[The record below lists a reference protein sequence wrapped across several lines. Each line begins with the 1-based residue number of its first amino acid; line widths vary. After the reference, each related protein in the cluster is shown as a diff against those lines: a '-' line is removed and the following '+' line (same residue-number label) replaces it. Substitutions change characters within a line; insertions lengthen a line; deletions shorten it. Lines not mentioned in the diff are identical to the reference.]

1 MNPAAKKDGQ
11 WECININQSTNQYYE
26 WINSIYKILQYFLS
40 TLLLLVL
47 CDVFGLGYSLI
58 LRWILVS

>member
-26 WINSIYKILQYFLS
+26 WINSIYKILQFFLS
-40 TLLLLVL
+40 TLLVL
-47 CDVFGLGYSLI
+47 CDVFGLGYCLI